1 MNLKLA
7 LCMMFSV
14 AQISCASYECRY
26 YKSVIA
32 DDETARTLEAWADQE
47 VFNGTYAYKDYHSDL
62 SIVGPGR
69 RTFSNS
75 SGVSVPAFWNGPY
88 SAISSVRVLGADLTR
103 PEGVFLG
110 ERSFAGIVI
119 ARESL
124 EEMLA
129 KSKMTSEGLDGTN
142 GRIAAMCRRD

>member
-1 MNLKLA
+1 MNKKLVFCIIMSA
-7 LCMMFSV
+7 
-14 AQISCASYECRY
+14 AQMGCTSHECRY

-32 DDETARTLEAWADQE
+32 DDEKARALEAWADEE
-47 VFNGTYAYKDYHSDL
+47 VFNNTYTNEDYGSDL
-62 SIVGPGR
+62 GIVGPGR
-69 RTFSNS
+69 SVFSGS

-88 SAISSVRVLGADLTR
+88 GAISSVRVLGADLTR

-142 GRIAAMCRRD
+142 GRIAAMCRRE